1 MQQLFINA
9 RLIIPSED
17 AGLRGS
23 LLVENGVIKS
33 VITEGMITPKIS
45 PEDVD
50 LVIDCDDD
58 YIFPGLI
65 DIHCHGAMGRDAM
78 EATPEAYEIIL
89 RYHLSQGT
97 TLAVLSTVA
106 APLDTMLRVL
116 TSAEEYKTTS
126 GGVFLAGIHLEGPY
140 FAVTRR
146 GAHRESYL
154 RDPTS
159 EETRRLLNNKK
170 IISRMTLAPEI
181 PGTAELISEFI
192 RNGISVSAGHSDAS
206 EAESNMG
213 FDHGVTQ
220 VTHLYNCMSSQ
231 QSRFGRRTVGLAEAA
246 LTRPGILCELIADGV
261 HLPATLLRLAW
272 MAKGWKELILVSD
285 ATAGA
290 GLGEG
295 AQFELG
301 EIPCQILDGAAW
313 TGEATERRLAGS
325 TASLLKGVR
334 FMVEE
339 VDIPFWE
346 AVSMASLVPAKA
358 LGIEQDRGSIA
369 LGKRADLVRVSR
381 TWQVRDVWS
390 AGAQVA

>member
-9 RLIIPSED
+9 RLITPSEYS
-17 AGLRGS
+17 GLRGS
-23 LLVENGVIKS
+23 VLVEDGVIRS
-33 VITEGMITPKIS
+33 VISEGMITPKIS
-45 PEDVD
+45 SEEVD
-50 LVIDCDDD
+50 QVIDCDDD
-58 YIFPGLI
+58 YLFPGLI
-65 DIHCHGAMGRDAM
+65 DMHCHGAMGRDAM
-78 EATPEAYEIIL
+78 EATPKAYEIIL

-106 APLDTMLRVL
+106 APLDAMLRVL
-116 TSAEEYKTTS
+116 TSAEEYRTTS
-126 GGVFLAGIHLEGPY
+126 VVGGLAGIHLEGPY

-146 GAHRESYL
+146 GAHAESYL
-154 RDPTS
+154 RNPTS
-159 EETRRLLNNKK
+159 EETRRLLDHKR

-192 RNGISVSAGHSDAS
+192 RNGIRVSAGHSDAS

-213 FDHGVTQ
+213 FDLGVTQ

-231 QSRFGRRTVGLAEAA
+231 QSRFGKRTAGLAEAA

-261 HLPATLLRLAW
+261 HLSATLLKLAW

-313 TGEATERRLAGS
+313 TREATERRLAGS
-325 TASLLKGVR
+325 TASLLTGVR

-339 VDIPFWE
+339 VGVPLWE

-358 LGIEQDRGSIA
+358 LGIDQDRGSIVS
-369 LGKRADLVRVSR
+369 GKRADLVRISR
-381 TWQVRDVWS
+381 NWQVRGVWS